1 MNASAPNSLHVD
13 RLLPGCMAF
22 FMSAFVTCTAT
33 WVNSASMAGVA
44 VAFLR
49 AWAVSLPVAVVA
61 AYLTRPLALRVAK
74 AMSMCIARLPRR
86 VH

>member
-1 MNASAPNSLHVD
+1 MTAPVANSMFVD

-22 FMSAFVTCTAT
+22 FMSALVTCTAT
-33 WVNSASMAGVA
+33 WVNSPSMAGVA

-86 VH
+86 AH

>member
-22 FMSAFVTCTAT
+22 FMSALVTCTAT
-33 WVNSASMAGVA
+33 WVNSPSMAGVA

-86 VH
+86 AH